1 MEDLSE
7 CFNQLF
13 FEEEEHVLKFDIAAF
28 YTAKKNEALIVNKFV
43 YHFKKSNEK
52 SKSERWVCRSCS
64 ASLTTLNDDIIKIN
78 GSYHKHEP
86 ISAEENIEKICINNL
101 QT

>member
-43 YHFKKSNEK
+43 YHFKK
-52 SKSERWVCRSCS
+52 
-64 ASLTTLNDDIIKIN
+64 TIKRAN
-78 GSYHKHEP
+78 QKDGFVDLALHH
-86 ISAEENIEKICINNL
+86 
-101 QT
+101 

>member
-28 YTAKKNEALIVNKFV
+28 YTAKKNEVLIVNKFV
-43 YHFKKSNEK
+43 YHFKKK
-52 SKSERWVCRSCS
+52 
-64 ASLTTLNDDIIKIN
+64 
-78 GSYHKHEP
+78 
-86 ISAEENIEKICINNL
+86 
-101 QT
+101 Q